1 MTRST
6 TDFIAK
12 FRQGSMV
19 VRFIYLNVGVF
30 VLTTLI
36 TLFCTLFK
44 QEDVLVGWF
53 KCPADVWTLLHQPWS
68 LLTYMFLHANVLHI
82 LFNMLWFYWF
92 GQLFLQ
98 LFSAKHLRGL
108 YVLGGL
114 CGGVLYI
121 VAFNIF
127 PYFQPYVSM
136 SYLVGASASVL
147 AIAIATAVRE
157 PNYRIGL
164 MLFGSVRLKYLALV
178 LIVTDLLLITS
189 DNSGGHIAHLGG
201 ALAGW
206 WFAKALQ
213 KGYDPT
219 AWINAIIDCVGRLF
233 ERKPRRKPKM
243 KVYYGERTADYD
255 YNTRRKQQEANI
267 DRILE
272 KIKKSGYGSLSDE
285 EKKTL
290 FDASKK

>member
-53 KCPADVWTLLHQPWS
+53 KCPADVCTLLHQPWS